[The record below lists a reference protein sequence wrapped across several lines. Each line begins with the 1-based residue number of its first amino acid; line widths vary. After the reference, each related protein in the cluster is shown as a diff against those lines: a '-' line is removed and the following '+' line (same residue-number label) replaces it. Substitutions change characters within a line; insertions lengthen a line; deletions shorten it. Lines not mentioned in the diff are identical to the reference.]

1 MDVKAFFK
9 YFIDNESVTFIS
21 NGLCHSEFNAN
32 TELNI
37 ICDKIFTY
45 MPDILQIS
53 QLGLQ
58 RASYKYVNRDLSAPK
73 QIIIGINNIQTI
85 FNFEM
90 VKHVLY
96 RINVIPI
103 LTQLV
108 TNMFDKQ
115 KNLDANSVLED
126 EIDTQNIEIKLDD
139 WIKRVKTFI
148 KLYRQRKCVI
158 SSTKEFESKFQ
169 MTEFYNKYPSCNVK
183 DILNSIESDISS
195 IELDTQD
202 ESVDSILILEIKNT
216 ITQVLSLIIDHST
229 STEFNVE
236 IIDIN
241 ELVIDNLDTLD
252 VCYDGSFIKLWYQYY
267 LIDPNYE
274 VYIEKFKLRSIIDRL
289 NIKMMDY
296 FTSLTYMLH
305 DVFPNYQVTFA
316 TTFTDVYVKII
327 YDLIIHLSI
336 SLLEEKYYDC
346 CINQNNK
353 ISFRQLLTAILRL
366 KPKNGEYT
374 QSQITFLHYSLL
386 DIATLY
392 KGLSNVKQDV
402 DDGLI

>member
-1 MDVKAFFK
+1 MDVKAFFR

-21 NGLCHSEFNAN
+21 NGLCHSEFNAK

-37 ICDKIFTY
+37 ICDEIFKY
-45 MPDILQIS
+45 MPEVIQLS

-58 RASYKYVNRDLSAPK
+58 RSNVKYVSRELSTPK
-73 QIIIGINNIQTI
+73 QIIDGINNVQTI

-90 VKHVLY
+90 IKHVLY
-96 RINVIPI
+96 RINVITV

-108 TNMFDKQ
+108 SNLNNKSKPSNSTTN
-115 KNLDANSVLED
+115 D
-126 EIDTQNIEIKLDD
+126 ENDTQNTEDKLDD
-139 WIKRVKTFI
+139 WIKQVKTFI

-158 SSTKEFESKFQ
+158 SSTKQFESKFQ
-169 MTEFYNKYPSCNVK
+169 LTEFYHKYPSCNIK
-183 DILNSIESDISS
+183 DIINNIESDISS
-195 IELDTQD
+195 IESDNQD
-202 ESVDSILILEIKNT
+202 ETDAILILEIKNT
-216 ITQVLSLIIDHST
+216 ITQVLSLIINHST
-229 STEFNVE
+229 STEFNVVIE
-236 IIDIN
+236 DIN

-274 VYIEKFKLRSIIDRL
+274 MYVEKFKLRSLINRL

-296 FTSLTYMLH
+296 FTSLICMLH
-305 DVFPNYQVTFA
+305 DEFPEYQVTFT
-316 TTFTDVYVKII
+316 TTFTDTYVKVV
-327 YDLIIHLSI
+327 YDLIIHLAV
-336 SLLEEKYYDC
+336 SLMEEKYYDC

-353 ISFRQLLTAILRL
+353 ISFRQLLSAILRL

-386 DIATLY
+386 DNQVLF
-392 KGLSNVKQDV
+392 KGLSNMKPVSIDC
-402 DDGLI
+402 

>member
-1 MDVKAFFK
+1 MDVKAFFR

-21 NGLCHSEFNAN
+21 NGLCHSEFNAK

-37 ICDKIFTY
+37 ICDEIFKY
-45 MPDILQIS
+45 MPEVIQLS

-58 RASYKYVNRDLSAPK
+58 RSNVKYVSRELSTPK
-73 QIIIGINNIQTI
+73 QIIDGINNVQTI

-90 VKHVLY
+90 IKHVLY
-96 RINVIPI
+96 RINVITV

-108 TNMFDKQ
+108 SNLNNKSKPSNSTTN
-115 KNLDANSVLED
+115 D
-126 EIDTQNIEIKLDD
+126 ENDTQNTEDKLDD
-139 WIKRVKTFI
+139 WIKQVKTFI

-158 SSTKEFESKFQ
+158 SSTKQFESKFQ
-169 MTEFYNKYPSCNVK
+169 LTEFYHKYPSCNIK
-183 DILNSIESDISS
+183 DIINNIESDISS
-195 IELDTQD
+195 IESDNQD
-202 ESVDSILILEIKNT
+202 ETDAILILEIKNT
-216 ITQVLSLIIDHST
+216 ITQVLSLIINHST
-229 STEFNVE
+229 STEFNVVIE
-236 IIDIN
+236 DIN

-274 VYIEKFKLRSIIDRL
+274 MYVEKFKLRSLINRL

-296 FTSLTYMLH
+296 FTSLTCMLH
-305 DVFPNYQVTFA
+305 DEFPEYQVTFT
-316 TTFTDVYVKII
+316 TTFTDTYVKVV
-327 YDLIIHLSI
+327 YDLIIHLAV
-336 SLLEEKYYDC
+336 SLMEEKYYDC

-353 ISFRQLLTAILRL
+353 ISFRQLLSAILRL

-386 DIATLY
+386 DNQVLF
-392 KGLSNVKQDV
+392 KGLSNMKPVSIDC
-402 DDGLI
+402 

>member
-1 MDVKAFFK
+1 MDVKAFFR

-21 NGLCHSEFNAN
+21 NGLCHSEFNAK

-37 ICDKIFTY
+37 ICDEIFKY
-45 MPDILQIS
+45 MPEVIQLS

-58 RASYKYVNRDLSAPK
+58 RSNVKYVSKELSTPK
-73 QIIIGINNIQTI
+73 QIIDGINNVQTI

-90 VKHVLY
+90 IKHVLY
-96 RINVIPI
+96 RINVITV

-108 TNMFDKQ
+108 SNLNNKSKPSNSTTN
-115 KNLDANSVLED
+115 D
-126 EIDTQNIEIKLDD
+126 ENDTQNTEDKLDD
-139 WIKRVKTFI
+139 WIKQVKTFI

-158 SSTKEFESKFQ
+158 SSTKQFESKFQ
-169 MTEFYNKYPSCNVK
+169 LTEFYHKYPSCNIK
-183 DILNSIESDISS
+183 DIINNIESDISS
-195 IELDTQD
+195 IESDNQD
-202 ESVDSILILEIKNT
+202 ETDAILILEIKNT
-216 ITQVLSLIIDHST
+216 ITQVLSLIINHST
-229 STEFNVE
+229 STEFNVVIE
-236 IIDIN
+236 DID

-274 VYIEKFKLRSIIDRL
+274 MYVEKFKLRSLINRL

-296 FTSLTYMLH
+296 FTSLTCMLH
-305 DVFPNYQVTFA
+305 DEFPEYQVTFT
-316 TTFTDVYVKII
+316 TTFTDTYVKVV
-327 YDLIIHLSI
+327 YDLIIHLAV
-336 SLLEEKYYDC
+336 SLMEEKYYDC

-353 ISFRQLLTAILRL
+353 ISFRQLLSAILRL

-386 DIATLY
+386 DNQVLF
-392 KGLSNVKQDV
+392 KGLSNMKPVSIDC
-402 DDGLI
+402 

>member
-1 MDVKAFFK
+1 MDVKAFFR

-21 NGLCHSEFNAN
+21 NGLCHSEFNAK

-37 ICDKIFTY
+37 ICDEIFKY
-45 MPDILQIS
+45 MPEVIQLS

-58 RASYKYVNRDLSAPK
+58 RSNVKYVSRELSTPK
-73 QIIIGINNIQTI
+73 QIIDGINNVQTI

-90 VKHVLY
+90 IKHVLY
-96 RINVIPI
+96 RINVITV

-108 TNMFDKQ
+108 SNLNNKSKPSNSTTN
-115 KNLDANSVLED
+115 D
-126 EIDTQNIEIKLDD
+126 ENDTQNTEDKLDD
-139 WIKRVKTFI
+139 WIKQVKTFI

-158 SSTKEFESKFQ
+158 SSTKQFESKFQ
-169 MTEFYNKYPSCNVK
+169 LTEFYHKYPSCNIK
-183 DILNSIESDISS
+183 DIINNIESDISS
-195 IELDTQD
+195 IESDNQD
-202 ESVDSILILEIKNT
+202 ETDAILILEIKNT
-216 ITQVLSLIIDHST
+216 ITQVLSLIINHST
-229 STEFNVE
+229 STEFNVVIE
-236 IIDIN
+236 DIN

-274 VYIEKFKLRSIIDRL
+274 MYVEKFKLRSLINRL

-296 FTSLTYMLH
+296 FTLLTCMLH
-305 DVFPNYQVTFA
+305 DEFPEYQVTFT
-316 TTFTDVYVKII
+316 TTFTDTYVKVV
-327 YDLIIHLSI
+327 YDLIIHLAV
-336 SLLEEKYYDC
+336 SLMEEKYYDC

-353 ISFRQLLTAILRL
+353 ISFRQLLSAILRL

-386 DIATLY
+386 DNQVLF
-392 KGLSNVKQDV
+392 KGLSNMKPVSIDC
-402 DDGLI
+402 

>member
-21 NGLCHSEFNAN
+21 NGLCHTEFNAN

-58 RASYKYVNRDLSAPK
+58 RSSYKSVNRDLSTPN
-73 QIIIGINNIQTI
+73 QIIDGINNIQTI

-90 VKHVLY
+90 IKHVLY
-96 RINVIPI
+96 RINVIPM
-103 LTQLV
+103 LSQLV
-108 TNMFDKQ
+108 VNMDDKP
-115 KNLDANSVLED
+115 KKYDVNPTLED
-126 EIDTQNIEIKLDD
+126 DVDSQNVEIKLDE
-139 WIKRVKTFI
+139 WIKQVKTFI

-158 SSTKEFESKFQ
+158 SSTKDFEAKFQ
-169 MTEFYNKYPSCNVK
+169 LTEFYNKYPSCNVK
-183 DILNSIESDISS
+183 DIINNIESDISS
-195 IELDTQD
+195 IESDTQN
-202 ESVDSILILEIKNT
+202 ELIDSILILEIKNT
-216 ITQVLSLIIDHST
+216 ITQVLSLIINHSA

-236 IIDIN
+236 ISDIN
-241 ELVIDNLDTLD
+241 ELVIDNLSTLD

-274 VYIEKFKLRSIIDRL
+274 VYIEKFKLRSIINRL

-296 FTSLTYMLH
+296 FTSLTYMLR
-305 DVFPNYQVTFA
+305 DVFPDYQVTFT
-316 TTFTDVYVKII
+316 TTFTDTYVKII

-386 DIATLY
+386 DNSVLC

>member
-21 NGLCHSEFNAN
+21 NGLCHSEFNAKA
-32 TELNI
+32 ELNI
-37 ICDKIFTY
+37 ICDEIFKY
-45 MPDILQIS
+45 MPEIIHLS

-58 RASYKYVNRDLSAPK
+58 RSNIKYVSRELSTPK
-73 QIIIGINNIQTI
+73 QIIDGINNIQTI

-90 VKHVLY
+90 IKHVLY
-96 RINVIPI
+96 RINVIPV

-108 TNMFDKQ
+108 SNLNNKSKPSNSTTN
-115 KNLDANSVLED
+115 D
-126 EIDTQNIEIKLDD
+126 ENDTQNTEDKLDD
-139 WIKRVKTFI
+139 WIKQVKTFI

-158 SSTKEFESKFQ
+158 SSTKQFESKFQ
-169 MTEFYNKYPSCNVK
+169 LTEFYHKYPSCNIK
-183 DILNSIESDISS
+183 DIINNIESDISS
-195 IELDTQD
+195 IESDNQD
-202 ESVDSILILEIKNT
+202 ETDAILILEIKNT
-216 ITQVLSLIIDHST
+216 ITQVLSLIINHST
-229 STEFNVE
+229 STEFNVVIE
-236 IIDIN
+236 DIN

-274 VYIEKFKLRSIIDRL
+274 MYVEKFKLRSLINRL

-296 FTSLTYMLH
+296 FTSLTCMLH
-305 DVFPNYQVTFA
+305 DEFPEYQVTFT
-316 TTFTDVYVKII
+316 TTFTDTYVKVV
-327 YDLIIHLSI
+327 YDLIIHLAV
-336 SLLEEKYYDC
+336 SLMEEKYYDC

-353 ISFRQLLTAILRL
+353 ISFRQLLSTILRL

-386 DIATLY
+386 DNQVLF
-392 KGLSNVKQDV
+392 KGLSNMKPVSIDC
-402 DDGLI
+402 

>member
-1 MDVKAFFK
+1 MDVKAFFR

-21 NGLCHSEFNAN
+21 NGLCHSEFNAK

-37 ICDKIFTY
+37 ICDEIFKY
-45 MPDILQIS
+45 IPEVIQLS

-58 RASYKYVNRDLSAPK
+58 RSNVKYVSRELSTPK
-73 QIIIGINNIQTI
+73 QIIDGINNVQTI

-90 VKHVLY
+90 IKHVLY
-96 RINVIPI
+96 RINVITV

-108 TNMFDKQ
+108 SNLNNKSKPSNSTTN
-115 KNLDANSVLED
+115 D
-126 EIDTQNIEIKLDD
+126 ENDTQNTEDKLDD
-139 WIKRVKTFI
+139 WIKQVKTFI

-158 SSTKEFESKFQ
+158 SSTKQFESKFQ
-169 MTEFYNKYPSCNVK
+169 LTEFYHKYPSCNIK
-183 DILNSIESDISS
+183 DIINNIESDISS
-195 IELDTQD
+195 IESDNQD
-202 ESVDSILILEIKNT
+202 ETDAILILEIKNT
-216 ITQVLSLIIDHST
+216 ITQVLSLIINHST
-229 STEFNVE
+229 STEFNVVIE
-236 IIDIN
+236 DIN

-274 VYIEKFKLRSIIDRL
+274 MYVEKFKLRSLINRL

-296 FTSLTYMLH
+296 FTSLTCMLH
-305 DVFPNYQVTFA
+305 DEFPEYQVTFT
-316 TTFTDVYVKII
+316 TTFTDTYVKVV
-327 YDLIIHLSI
+327 YDLIIHLAV
-336 SLLEEKYYDC
+336 SLMEEKYYDC

-353 ISFRQLLTAILRL
+353 ISFRQLLSAILRL

-386 DIATLY
+386 DNQVLF
-392 KGLSNVKQDV
+392 KGLSNMKPVSIDC
-402 DDGLI
+402 